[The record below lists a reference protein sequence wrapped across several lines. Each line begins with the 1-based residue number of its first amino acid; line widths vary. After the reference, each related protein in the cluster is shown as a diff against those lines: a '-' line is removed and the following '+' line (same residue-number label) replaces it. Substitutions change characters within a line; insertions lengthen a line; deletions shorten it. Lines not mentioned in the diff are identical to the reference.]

1 MPSRFMPG
9 GPDHGLAGDPFA
21 AMTGASRRFLQAVAQ
36 ARRLRGTGA
45 TVLLTGETGVGKENF
60 AQAIHRW
67 REGADA
73 PIVALNCGAIAGSL
87 AESELFGYE
96 RGAFSGADPRGKPG
110 KIALAQGGT
119 LFLDEIGELSPDM
132 QVKLLR
138 VLEERAYFP
147 LGGTRTLQADCR
159 FIAAT
164 NRNLE
169 TEMRQG
175 RFREDLY
182 YRLNAV
188 ALDIPPLR
196 HRREDI
202 APLADRFLREFAERY
217 DRQLPRLSAAQ
228 ADALR
233 SYDWPGN
240 IRELRNAAER
250 LVVFSEDGIPDWDGL
265 PAAIRRME
273 KLPVDAV
280 IGKEISH
287 DAAARDAVPGAGQG
301 EGDPDDSMRLP
312 ESGTLPEWLGEY
324 ERRLIHAAI
333 RESGGNKQAAAQRL
347 GISRVSLYN
356 KLGNQ
361 PDRPKLI
368 R

>member
-1 MPSRFMPG
+1 MSSRLMPG
-9 GPDHGLAGDPFA
+9 DPDHELASDPFG
-21 AMTGASRRFLQAVAQ
+21 AMTGTSRLFRQAVAQ
-36 ARRLRGTGA
+36 ARKLRGTAA

-73 PIVALNCGAIAGSL
+73 SIVALNCGAIAGSL
-87 AESELFGYE
+87 VESELFGYE

-110 KIALAQGGT
+110 KLALAQGGT

-138 VLEERAYFP
+138 VLEERAYYP
-147 LGGTRTLQADCR
+147 LGGTRALEADCR
-159 FIAAT
+159 FIAAS

-169 TEMRQG
+169 SEMRQG

-217 DRQLPRLSAAQ
+217 NRPLPRLSEVQ

-233 SYDWPGN
+233 VYDWPGN

-250 LVVFSEDGIPDWDGL
+250 LVVFSEDGIPDWDSL
-265 PAAIRRME
+265 PAAIRRIE
-273 KLPVDAV
+273 KLP
-280 IGKEISH
+280 I
-287 DAAARDAVPGAGQG
+287 AAATRDAVPGAEQG
-301 EGDPDDSMRLP
+301 DFTHLP

-361 PDRPKLI
+361 PDRPGSSH
-368 R
+368 